1 MNEYIFGNKVV
12 KGQDLEK
19 EKAENFL
26 CHFKNSPINFKEDGL
41 EKTAEEIKVLNDF
54 NDFLGEEFEEMN
66 LPFKDVPQDRIIF
79 LNSESFDKLGE
90 KEFKTALYD
99 NYNNVIVANH
109 GYEEWESKRLFWY
122 KAILH
127 EMIHFVSF
135 QKNLLIKKEDNRTQI
150 NNLRVGYRGRGK
162 EVKNDIFKGFNE
174 GMTDLIVMDILK
186 KHKEELA
193 LDFNISKEE
202 EEEFISTK
210 KQFYEYA
217 FFINDLIKRI
227 AEKTDKDEGEVWKKM
242 KEGCFTGE
250 MMHLREI
257 ERVLGKD
264 SLKILSRLGYSD
276 EENKKVY
283 DFFKLDRD

>member
-1 MNEYIFGNKVV
+1 
-12 KGQDLEK
+12 
-19 EKAENFL
+19 
-26 CHFKNSPINFKEDGL
+26 
-41 EKTAEEIKVLNDF
+41 VLNDF